1 MAPRKLVAEA
11 LFSTSLS
18 LEKGTKPTIKLE
30 NQKGLNQLEGLSSLI
45 RV

>member
-11 LFSTSLS
+11 LLLTSLS
-18 LEKGTKPTIKLE
+18 LEKGTKPTIQLE
-30 NQKGLNQLEGLSSLI
+30 NQKGLNQLEGLSSLT